1 MAQGKFSNR
10 SSTVTELLDQ
20 VKFIINRN
28 FDYVAVKGEISNFSR
43 SSQGH
48 YYLSLSDKKS
58 LISSVIFRGDSMR
71 IPGVEKLKDGDVV
84 EVVAELNL
92 YERRGQVQ
100 LVIKKLS
107 LVGEGDLKAQFEELK
122 KKLYNEGLFEA
133 SRKKIVPK
141 YPRKIAV
148 ISAER
153 SAALEDFINIHNR
166 RSVSCDLLIVPGIM
180 QGDGSSISVLN
191 GLKKILRFQDI
202 RAEKIDCVVICRGGG
217 SFEDLNSFNDEIL
230 ARFVSEYPIP
240 VISAIGHQTDYTILD
255 FVSDIRA
262 ETPSAAA
269 EILSQHEF
277 QLKQKLAHLKVSLEN
292 KMNKFSI
299 DVSRRLNFVKP
310 INLQNILF
318 RKIKKY
324 SNFLDSITLFNRPEV
339 TLGVYSYR
347 QRMDEIQYK
356 LKNVIQKDVT
366 SRKTRL
372 QRGHDLLN
380 ALDPNQVMVRGYAI
394 LKDESGHVISSSQ
407 TLKSN
412 LKIKIIQNDGESYA
426 KIL

>member
-1 MAQGKFSNR
+1 M
-10 SSTVTELLDQ
+10 
-20 VKFIINRN
+20 
-28 FDYVAVKGEISNFSR
+28 
-43 SSQGH
+43 
-48 YYLSLSDKKS
+48 
-58 LISSVIFRGDSMR
+58 
-71 IPGVEKLKDGDVV
+71 
-84 EVVAELNL
+84 
-92 YERRGQVQ
+92 
-100 LVIKKLS
+100 
-107 LVGEGDLKAQFEELK
+107 
-122 KKLYNEGLFEA
+122 
-133 SRKKIVPK
+133 
-141 YPRKIAV
+141 
-148 ISAER
+148 
-153 SAALEDFINIHNR
+153 
-166 RSVSCDLLIVPGIM
+166 
-180 QGDGSSISVLN
+180 
-191 GLKKILRFQDI
+191 
-202 RAEKIDCVVICRGGG
+202 
-217 SFEDLNSFNDEIL
+217 
-230 ARFVSEYPIP
+230 
-240 VISAIGHQTDYTILD
+240 D

>member
-202 RAEKIDCVVICRGGG
+202 RTEKIDCVVICRGGG